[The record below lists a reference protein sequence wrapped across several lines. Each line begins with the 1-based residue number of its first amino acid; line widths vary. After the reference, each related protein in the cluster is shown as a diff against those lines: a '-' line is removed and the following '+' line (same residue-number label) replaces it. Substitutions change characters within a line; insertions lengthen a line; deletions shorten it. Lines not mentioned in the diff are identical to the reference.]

1 MSIEKI
7 ASKIENDAKA
17 AAKETVDAAKK
28 QAWEVVEE
36 ANKKADTILKKA
48 EKDGIE
54 TREKQVVRRKA
65 VASIDGRN
73 VILARK
79 QDLIDECFNDAIK
92 KVVSEDRDKYVDFLV
107 SVVKSQGLSGG
118 TISLSEGDIELSAK
132 LADRLSAEI
141 PGSAFEI
148 AEKPANI
155 KGGLICTAGTTSY
168 NASIEAIAENI
179 RGDIGAEVAA
189 VLFGTQEN

>member
-17 AAKETVDAAKK
+17 AAKETVDVAKEK
-28 QAWEVVEE
+28 AWDVVDE
-36 ANKKADTILKKA
+36 ATKKADAILEKAKK
-48 EKDGIE
+48 EGIE
-54 TREKQVVRRKA
+54 LRDKQVVRRKA

-79 QDLIDECFNDAIK
+79 QELINECFDDAIK

-118 TISLSEGDIELSAK
+118 VISLSEGDKELSAK
-132 LADRLSAEI
+132 LTEKLSEAI
-141 PGSAFEI
+141 PGSSFEI
-148 AEKPANI
+148 ADKSANI
-155 KGGLICTAGTTSY
+155 SGGLICKAGTTSY
-168 NASIEAIAENI
+168 NASIEAIAEDI
-179 RGDIGAEVAA
+179 RGDIGSEVAA
-189 VLFGTQEN
+189 ILFGTQEN

>member
-17 AAKETVDAAKK
+17 AAKETVDAAKEK
-28 QAWEVVEE
+28 AWDVVEE
-36 ANKKADTILKKA
+36 ATKKADTILEKAKKNGA
-48 EKDGIE
+48 E

-73 VILARK
+73 VVLARK
-79 QDLIDECFNDAIK
+79 QELIDECFNDAIE
-92 KVVSEDRDKYVDFLV
+92 KVVSEDRDKYVDFLA
-107 SVVKSQGLSGG
+107 SVVKAQGLSAG
-118 TISLSEGDIELSAK
+118 TISLSEGDLELSKK
-132 LADRLSAEI
+132 LKDKLSKEI
-141 PGSAFEI
+141 PGSSFDVAD
-148 AEKPANI
+148 KPVNI

-189 VLFGTQEN
+189 VLFGTQEK

>member
-17 AAKETVDAAKK
+17 VAKETIDAAKK
-28 QAWEVVEE
+28 QAWDVVDE
-36 ANKKADTILKKA
+36 ANKKADAILEKAKK
-48 EKDGIE
+48 KGIDA
-54 TREKQVVRRKA
+54 REKQVVRRKA

-73 VILARK
+73 VVLAKK
-79 QDLIDECFNDAIK
+79 QELIDECFNDAIE

-107 SVVKSQGLSGG
+107 SVVKAQGLSKG
-118 TISLSEGDIELSAK
+118 TISLSENDQKISAMLLEKLSK
-132 LADRLSAEI
+132 EI

-148 AEKPANI
+148 AAEPANI

-168 NASIEAIAENI
+168 NASIETIADDI

-189 VLFGTQEN
+189 VLFGTQES

>member
-17 AAKETVDAAKK
+17 VAKETVDAAKK
-28 QAWEVVEE
+28 QAWDVIDQ
-36 ANKKADTILKKA
+36 AGKKADAMIEKAKKS
-48 EKDGIE
+48 GIDA
-54 TREKQVVRRKA
+54 REKQVVRRKA

-73 VILARK
+73 VVLAKK
-79 QDLIDECFNDAIK
+79 QELIDECFDEAVK

-107 SVVKSQGLSGG
+107 SVVKSQGLSEG
-118 TISLSEGDIELSAK
+118 TISLSAGDKELSSK
-132 LADRLSAEI
+132 LADKLSKEI

-148 AEKPANI
+148 ADEPANI
-155 KGGLICTAGTTSY
+155 KGGLICTTGTTSY
-168 NASIEAIAENI
+168 NASIEAIAEDI

-189 VLFGTQEN
+189 VLFGTQES

>member
-17 AAKETVDAAKK
+17 AAKETVDAAKEK
-28 QAWEVVEE
+28 AWDVVEE
-36 ANKKADTILKKA
+36 ATKKADTILEKAKKS
-48 EKDGIE
+48 GTE

-73 VILARK
+73 VVLARK
-79 QDLIDECFNDAIK
+79 QELIDECFNDAIE

-107 SVVKSQGLSGG
+107 SVVKAQGLSAG
-118 TISLSEGDIELSAK
+118 TISLSEGDLELSKK
-132 LADRLSAEI
+132 LKDKLSKEI
-141 PGSAFEI
+141 PGSSFEV
-148 AEKPANI
+148 ADKPANI

-189 VLFGTQEN
+189 VLFGTQEK